1 MKAHVTPTRSILL
14 RLTLLFALSLV
25 AFSMVHGL
33 LYNTLLRRQTILRY
47 SKTMQ
52 RDAYAI
58 SQNLSELLV
67 PSSYDGLDEN
77 RFLVNED
84 TLAPYLAMMESLT
97 NCSVYIVDA
106 HHDLTGY
113 FDGVVQKLYNPQ
125 LPAYLEQ
132 SIALGFMGK
141 TPFIQ
146 AEMNG
151 DTRLSTSMPVMNVHS
166 QVLGVVLLDASLR
179 ELGYS
184 EAPAAKTLAYTS
196 LIAMLIAVALS
207 FFFSR
212 WSTPPISRME
222 RVAHSLADGDYEVRT
237 AIRLKDEIGSLAQ
250 SMDVLGE
257 RLNEARQRDEQLH
270 KQQQLLFSNISH
282 ELRTPVTVMRGSLEA
297 LRDGIVTEPAEVR
310 NYYDQMLR
318 ECRWLQQLIGD
329 LLELS
334 RLQNAEFTLESS
346 TFDLADLLG
355 DVAMSTRSLCE
366 NRGVRFEC
374 EEPRSCFRFTG
385 DYSRLR
391 QMLLAVADNAVKFT
405 PAGKSIRLWLDDASP
420 VIGISDEGSGIPP
433 KELAHIFERFH
444 SSRTA
449 NAEGTGLG
457 LAIVRETAN
466 RHCIAID
473 VQSRPGE
480 GTTFTFVFPRN
491 KS

>member
-1 MKAHVTPTRSILL
+1 MKLPKTPRRSIWV
-14 RLTLLFALSLV
+14 RLTLLFALSLM
-25 AFSMVHGL
+25 AFSLVHAL
-33 LYNTLLRRQTILRY
+33 LYNALLRRQTILRY
-47 SKTMQ
+47 SQTMQ
-52 RDAYAI
+52 HDAYAI
-58 SQNLSELLV
+58 SQNLSELLA
-67 PSSYDGLDEN
+67 PSSYEGLDET
-77 RFLVNED
+77 RFLVHED

-106 HHDLTGY
+106 NHDLTGY
-113 FDGVVQKLYNPQ
+113 FDGVVQTLVNPQ

-132 SIALGFMGK
+132 SIALGFMGR

-146 AEMNG
+146 AELNG
-151 DTRLSTSMPVMNVHS
+151 DTRLSTSMPVMNVNS

-184 EAPAAKTLAYTS
+184 EVPAFKTLMYSTM
-196 LIAMLIAVALS
+196 IALGVSVLLS

-212 WSTPPISRME
+212 WFTLPISRME
-222 RVAHSLADGDYEVRT
+222 RVAHALADGDYNART
-237 AIRLKDEIGSLAQ
+237 TIRMTDEIGSLAR

-257 RLNEARQRDEQLH
+257 RLEEARRRDEELH

-282 ELRTPVTVMRGSLEA
+282 ELRTPVTVIRGSLEA
-297 LRDGIVTEPAEVR
+297 LRDGIVNEPGEIR
-310 NYYDQMLR
+310 TYYDQMLR

-346 TFDLADLLG
+346 TFELADLLG

-366 NRGVRFEC
+366 NRGIRFEC
-374 EEPRSCFRFTG
+374 EEPQSSFPFTG
-385 DYSRLR
+385 DYARLR

-405 PAGKSIRLWLDDASP
+405 PAGKSIRLWLDSAAP
-420 VIGISDEGSGIPP
+420 VIGISDEGAGISPE
-433 KELAHIFERFH
+433 ELTHIFERFH
-444 SSRTA
+444 STRDA
-449 NAEGTGLG
+449 NANGTGLG

-466 RHCIAID
+466 RHAIAIH
-473 VQSRPGE
+473 VQSSPGE
-480 GTTFTFVFPRN
+480 GTVFTFVFPEN